1 MHGNYDTSL
10 QVPRCNDVTVMRK
23 RDLCI
28 VDYGMG
34 NLLSVVSALDSLE
47 CRSIVSSDPDRIS
60 KADAL
65 ILPGVGAFGE
75 AMERMR
81 ALGLLDA
88 LEDRVLKAGV
98 PFLGICL
105 GMQLLG
111 TKSTEGGGHE
121 GLGWIDSKVDT
132 IPLDSSIRIPHIGWN
147 EVTWTGGES
156 FNKNIVQGSH
166 FYFNHSFCMVSA
178 SNSAVAVVD
187 IGRPLVAAIM
197 KDNIWGVQFHPE
209 KSQNN
214 GRRLLRN
221 FINFMKAG

>member
-1 MHGNYDTSL
+1 MIITNE
-10 QVPRCNDVTVMRK
+10 

-34 NLLSVVSALDSLE
+34 NLLSVVSALASLG
-47 CRSIVSSDPDRIS
+47 CRAAVSSDPARIS

-75 AMERMR
+75 AMERMH
-81 ALGLLDA
+81 ALGLVDV
-88 LEDRVLKAGV
+88 LEDRVLGAGV

-111 TKSTEGGGHE
+111 TQSTEGGRHK
-121 GLGWIDSKVDT
+121 GLGWIESKVDT

-147 EVTWTGGES
+147 EVTWTGGGTL
-156 FNKNIVQGSH
+156 NTNILQGSH
-166 FYFNHSFCMVSA
+166 FYFNHSFCMA
-178 SNSAVAVVD
+178 SDGDFAVAVVD
-187 IGRPLVAAIM
+187 VGRPLVAAIM

-221 FINFMKAG
+221 FINFIQAG